1 LATRPEGRTS
11 IATSAIK
18 EEALRP
24 QLFGK
29 PDLEDADRLC
39 DHVGLGLEELTL
51 TLVKLPPELMDILKR
66 IVECEA
72 TNPVLATAPT
82 SDVCLLLAGAG
93 CELARSSYDCVLAA
107 VERDGL
113 SLAFADAPLR
123 ADRRVA
129 LQAVRQNG
137 RALALVPPELAADRE
152 VVLAAVA
159 QNGFALRS
167 AAEGLKK
174 DREALREDFEVVWAA
189 ASREL
194 EAFDHAEGR
203 ARSDVR
209 LLCHIHA
216 LGCASRTRRALA
228 ESRLARHCL
237 M

>member
-1 LATRPEGRTS
+1 LAKFPLQAQRLVSTQG
-11 IATSAIK
+11 IV
-18 EEALRP
+18 
-24 QLFGK
+24 
-29 PDLEDADRLC
+29 EDADRLC

-51 TLVKLPPELMDILKR
+51 TLVKLPPELMDILSR

-93 CELARSSYDCVLAA
+93 CELACSSYDCVLAA

-159 QNGFALRS
+159 QNG
-167 AAEGLKK
+167 
-174 DREALREDFEVVWAA
+174 EAPPKA
-189 ASREL
+189 
-194 EAFDHAEGR
+194 
-203 ARSDVR
+203 
-209 LLCHIHA
+209 
-216 LGCASRTRRALA
+216 
-228 ESRLARHCL
+228 
-237 M
+237 